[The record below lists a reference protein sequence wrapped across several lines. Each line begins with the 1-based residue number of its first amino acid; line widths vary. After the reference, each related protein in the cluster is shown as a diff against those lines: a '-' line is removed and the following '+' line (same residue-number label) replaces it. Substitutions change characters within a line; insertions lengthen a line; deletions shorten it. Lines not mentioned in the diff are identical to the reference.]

1 MGFAPFLLPLLP
13 FSALGSGANLGVEG
27 FVPRQN
33 KKGNKIKIIIIIILF
48 LANRTK
54 L

>member
-1 MGFAPFLLPLLP
+1 MGFAPFLLPILP
-13 FSALGSGANLGVEG
+13 SSALGSGATLGLEG
-27 FVPRQN
+27 LPPIQN
-33 KKGNKIKIIIIIILF
+33 KKGKKIKIIIIIILF